1 MSHLPLDPGS
11 SVERSTPLDAT
22 AFVLVAVAFSRV
34 SESVESMTGL
44 LPISSVL
51 ALVVI
56 GLVVTRPTERRAS
69 RPMLAVAVGLAVLQL
84 AVLAFSAVGARDM
97 SLSLAKMDGTLRA
110 VVVML
115 AAVLVIRTPRR
126 LELALRGIATATLV
140 VATASCVQAA
150 TGAYEATFGGLARA
164 EFAALDQES
173 GWRLGGPVGDPNFFA
188 QMLAVGAIVSIAL
201 VVFERGAWRLVA
213 LAATA
218 TGTVALLLT
227 YSRGGLLAVALAAS
241 ILAVR
246 LLAWR
251 AVLAGIV
258 VAGLILGAAP
268 SALMGR
274 ISTAASTAPKA
285 LAGEPVADTAINGR
299 ASEAIV
305 GFEQF
310 SDHWLLGVGAGNYE
324 ARYLDYARSVGLDL
338 RGEERSAHN
347 LVLEVLAETGI
358 LGLGVF
364 AATVLLAFAAVG
376 RLRATSQAEA
386 GARHLWGMGLA
397 VEAALVAHL
406 ATAVFLHG
414 AYPRGYWLLL
424 GVALAC
430 GQVTPSHPRARGPAL
445 ALVR

>member
-188 QMLAVGAIVSIAL
+188 QMLAVGVVVSLAHL
-201 VVFERGAWRLVA
+201 FHARGAWRAMA
-213 LAATA
+213 LAAGA
-218 TGTVALLLT
+218 TGTGALLLT
-227 YSRGGLLAVALAAS
+227 YSRGGLLALALAVAV
-241 ILAVR
+241 LAVR
-246 LLAWR
+246 VLAWR
-251 AVLAGIV
+251 ALLVGIMTGALV
-258 VAGLILGAAP
+258 LGAAP
-268 SALMGR
+268 DALMGR
-274 ISTAASTAPKA
+274 IRTAASSAPKA
-285 LAGEPVADTAINGR
+285 LSGEQVNDTAINGR

-305 GFEQF
+305 GFDQF

-324 ARYLDYARSVGLDL
+324 VNYLDYARSVGLDL
-338 RGEERSAHN
+338 RGEERSAHS
-347 LVLEVLAETGI
+347 LVIETLAETGI

-364 AATVLLAFAAVG
+364 TATAVLALAAIGT
-376 RLRATSQAEA
+376 LRTASRAQPAERA
-386 GARHLWGMGLA
+386 LWLMALA

-406 ATAVFLHG
+406 ACAVFLHS

-424 GVALAC
+424 GLALAC
-430 GQVTPSHPRARGPAL
+430 GQVRPSPAT
-445 ALVR
+445 APAEGA